1 MKSEPSEIKSR
12 NIEPKRNNRIRII
25 LVGIVFIFCIA
36 CACLLAFSEIVNPTN
51 GTPTTTS
58 NISTSIVQTAIFIL
72 PTVAVTSTNLPTLT
86 KPPTGIPSTTP
97 TVTNTVIFILP
108 AITTTST
115 LIFILPTN
123 PPAGG
128 STCSCSGNT
137 YNCSDFSSH
146 SSAQAC
152 FTYCVQQGAGDIHKL
167 DRDNDGLACENN

>member
-25 LVGIVFIFCIA
+25 LAGIVFIFCIA

-86 KPPTGIPSTTP
+86 KPPAMIPSVTSIP
-97 TVTNTVIFILP
+97 TNTVV
-108 AITTTST
+108 
-115 LIFILPTN
+115 FILPTN
-123 PPAGG
+123 PPAGA
-128 STCSCSGNT
+128 SCSCSGDT
-137 YNCSDFSSH
+137 LNCSDFSSDT
-146 SSAQAC
+146 SAQVC
-152 FTYCVQQGAGDIHKL
+152 MDYCISIGAGDIHNL
-167 DRDNDGLACENN
+167 DGDANGLACDGAE